1 MMEKTRGSKSRKNQ
15 KSRGFNHCLKMMKE
29 VEVFISCYRQH
40 TPIKIKKDIEKEKFR
55 VKEEQEIMDEEDT

>member
-1 MMEKTRGSKSRKNQ
+1 
-15 KSRGFNHCLKMMKE
+15 MMKE
-29 VEVFISCYRQH
+29 VEVFILCYGQH